1 MINVMQRVETKYLL
15 NDSTYKKLLSRIDDY
30 ITKDNYY
37 NYSILNIYFDTENY
51 DLIERSLEKPI
62 YKEKVRLRSY
72 GVPTLDDK
80 VFLVI

>member
-15 NDSTYKKLLSRIDDY
+15 NDSTYKKLLSRIDNY

-62 YKEKVRLRSY
+62 YKK
-72 GVPTLDDK
+72 K
-80 VFLVI
+80 